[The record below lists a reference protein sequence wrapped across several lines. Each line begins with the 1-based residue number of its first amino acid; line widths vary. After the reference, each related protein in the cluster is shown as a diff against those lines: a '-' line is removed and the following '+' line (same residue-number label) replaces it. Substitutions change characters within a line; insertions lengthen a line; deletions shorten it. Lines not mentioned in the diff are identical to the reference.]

1 MTFIAISTN
10 NISNV
15 KTSYVSSVTEQIPTN
30 TYTSV
35 TGSEITYLGPTAAGN
50 KGDAVRGFRVNPG
63 STGDIKVTI
72 DRSEGVNTIQ
82 IFQED
87 AFSTGSAPTG
97 YFKFFD
103 IAKAGKGKGAVG
115 VTVTNATKNYIVLL
129 ELDGYSEVSY
139 NGSVVVP

>member
-1 MTFIAISTN
+1 MATRTIEATLDKF
-10 NISNV
+10 
-15 KTSYVSSVTEQIPTN
+15 SVDA
-30 TYTSV
+30 
-35 TGSEITYLGPTAAGN
+35 GSDVTYLGPTAAGN
-50 KGDAVRGFRVNPG
+50 KGDAVRGFRVNPA

-87 AFSTGSAPTG
+87 AFATGDAPNG
-97 YFKFFD
+97 YQKFFN

-115 VTVTNATKNYIVLL
+115 VTVTNAAKNYVVLL